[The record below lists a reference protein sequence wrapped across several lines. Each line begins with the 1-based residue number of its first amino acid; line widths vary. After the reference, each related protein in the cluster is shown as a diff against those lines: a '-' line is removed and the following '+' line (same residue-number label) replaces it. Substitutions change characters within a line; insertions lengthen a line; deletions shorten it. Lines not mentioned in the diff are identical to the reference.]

1 MPATALNDFEAHSP
15 LTPAVVAHPTRAR
28 AGYAFVTNVRFVSM
42 MGIVAI
48 HAELSTPDWSASP
61 LNVTFNQIAK
71 FATVCFFVIS
81 GFLLGDRLS
90 DARPWDYFWRRVR
103 AIGMPWAVW
112 AGVYLLLGVAID
124 VAARGAA
131 MRPLA
136 WHLSNTFVSSAFWFV
151 PNMLLSLAILIAL
164 RRWLDRWWVGAAL
177 LAASLSY
184 GLNLHALWWHDTRHN
199 TALLGFT
206 GYLWL
211 GHALRRYATEARALI
226 TKAPWWLLAAIALAT
241 LALAL
246 GESRIL
252 FERFGPDADLLS
264 TLRVSNVAYS
274 LAVFALL
281 FKVEGDLA
289 PPGMDVRRH
298 TYGIHLTHP
307 VVFAFVAR
315 AFKVVAALALGVS
328 PMAFNLHMDHYVTS
342 PLARLGAQAGVFVAV
357 YLFSWAWVSRLA
369 RTPLARFVGVRE

>member
-1 MPATALNDFEAHSP
+1 MHARALDEIIAPATA
-15 LTPAVVAHPTRAR
+15 TPAIVANPSKPR
-28 AGYAFVTNVRFVSM
+28 AGYGFVTNTRFISM

-48 HAELSTPDWSASP
+48 HAELATPDWNASP
-61 LNVTFNQIAK
+61 LNVGFNQLAK

-90 DARPWDYFWRRVR
+90 EARPWDYFWRRVR

-112 AGVYLLLGVAID
+112 AGVYLALGVGLDYAT
-124 VAARGAA
+124 RGAA
-131 MRPLA
+131 MRPLG
-136 WHLSNTFVSSAFWFV
+136 WHISNTFVSSAFWFV

-164 RRWLDRWWVGAAL
+164 RRWLDRWWLGAAL
-177 LAASLSY
+177 LVASLSY
-184 GLNLHALWWHDTRHN
+184 GVNLHVLWWHDTRHN

-211 GHALRRYATEARALI
+211 GHALRRYSTEARALI
-226 TKAPWWLLAAIALAT
+226 TRAPWWLLGAIVAAT

-246 GESRIL
+246 AESRVIYD
-252 FERFGPDADLLS
+252 RFGPDSDLLS
-264 TLRVSNVAYS
+264 TLRVSNVIYS

-307 VVFAFVAR
+307 VVFAIVAR
-315 AFKVVAALALGVS
+315 AFKVIAALAIGVS
-328 PMAFNLHMDHYVTS
+328 PMEFNIHMDRYVAS
-342 PLARLGAQAGVFVAV
+342 PLARIGAQAGVFVVV
-357 YLFSWAWVSRLA
+357 YLLSWAWVTRMA